1 MEATV
6 KHVVSWGEKDLIT
19 LHNCPEKE
27 KKIMKKLTWPKA
39 KSLLDGHIFRTFCFN
54 VKQYFVAEKI
64 NIPYTANVYRSCRFS
79 LWKRAVRTTKKF
91 YTPERE
97 RLVMLWRNPVMF
109 TDCYDNHSFL

>member
-1 MEATV
+1 MVVWSFTTSFMEATV
-6 KHVVSWGEKDLIT
+6 KHVVSWGEKYLIT

-64 NIPYTANVYRSCRFS
+64 NIP
-79 LWKRAVRTTKKF
+79 
-91 YTPERE
+91 
-97 RLVMLWRNPVMF
+97 
-109 TDCYDNHSFL
+109 